1 MHFTLKGLVE
11 LLAQEWY
18 VLCAYFAIFV
28 LLEVRKNG
36 EEIAMHRVVRHALWA
51 GSFVILL
58 HAAMV
63 SAALIR
69 RTGLDFRVFDY
80 VMVMCLTGTTVY
92 LLGERT
98 DFAYA
103 LTAVTRVKL
112 VCREPCAGESGP
124 PSRICSRR
132 TTRLLPHRRH

>member
-1 MHFTLKGLVE
+1 MNLTLKGLIE

-36 EEIAMHRVVRHALWA
+36 EQIAMHRVVRHALWA
-51 GSFVILL
+51 ASFVILL

-63 SAALIR
+63 SEVLIR

-80 VMVMCLTGTTVY
+80 VMVMCLTGTTIY
-92 LLGERT
+92 MLGEM
-98 DFAYA
+98 FEEVPKSVNAN
-103 LTAVTRVKL
+103 
-112 VCREPCAGESGP
+112 AGKQS
-124 PSRICSRR
+124 
-132 TTRLLPHRRH
+132 

>member
-1 MHFTLKGLVE
+1 MHVTLKGLIE

-51 GSFVILL
+51 ASFVVLL

-63 SAALIR
+63 SEVLIR

-80 VMVMCLTGTTVY
+80 VMVMCLTGTTIY
-92 LLGERT
+92 LLGEM
-98 DFAYA
+98 FEEVPKPVNANA
-103 LTAVTRVKL
+103 
-112 VCREPCAGESGP
+112 EEQS
-124 PSRICSRR
+124 
-132 TTRLLPHRRH
+132 

>member
-1 MHFTLKGLVE
+1 MHFTLKSLIE

-28 LLEVRKNG
+28 LLEVRRNG

-51 GSFVILL
+51 ASFVILL

-63 SAALIR
+63 SELLIR

-80 VMVMCLTGTTVY
+80 VMVMCLTGTTIY
-92 LLGERT
+92 LLGEMFEEVPETVEAKAEER
-98 DFAYA
+98 
-103 LTAVTRVKL
+103 
-112 VCREPCAGESGP
+112 P
-124 PSRICSRR
+124 
-132 TTRLLPHRRH
+132 